1 MTNAVESKT
10 TGPEESALS
19 ARTDKPDVKRRGP
32 WRSLLAVLGVAG
44 IMGGVGIYQEG
55 QESRDV
61 DVEEARE
68 IGDRNTYV
76 ALSLGRAGFTN
87 VIAVE
92 TSESGQ
98 SEATLSLDPTNPS
111 ACRITFYVN
120 PNATALSL
128 TQVDAAGREFSTVTA
143 TNGIDAQRV
152 MADLCT

>member
-1 MTNAVESKT
+1 MTSAVEAKT
-10 TGPEESALS
+10 KGPEESALS
-19 ARTDKPDVKRRGP
+19 SRTDKPDVKRRGP
-32 WRSLLAVLGVAG
+32 WRPLLAVLGVAV
-44 IMGGVGIYQEG
+44 ILGGVGIYEEG

-68 IGDRNTYV
+68 IGKRNTDV

-92 TSESGQ
+92 TSEQGQ
-98 SEATLSLDPTNPS
+98 SEATLSLDPTNSS

-128 TQVDAAGREFSTVTA
+128 SQIDAAGRAFSTVTA
-143 TNGIDAQRV
+143 TNGIEAQRV